1 MMIQRPQ
8 RFSAVVL
15 SLFLAPIAFDH
26 FVPAAAAQE
35 SASASSSALEE
46 IVVTARRREESLQDV
61 PISISAFSADQVEQR
76 GITNLIDLD
85 RAVPNLSLGGGD
97 NTNGSNTVGVTIR
110 GVGDGSRI
118 NLDGA
123 VGFYIDDVFVP
134 RLTGTLVDLL
144 DVESIEVLRGPQ
156 GTLFGRNTTGGAVRY
171 SSRRPVIGDFDG
183 YLKATA
189 GDLNHYGLT
198 GMVNFPMG
206 QQAALRMSGYFRN
219 RDGYVDNLTAELDPA
234 SVSIVPTEIQ
244 DLGNNENWGVRVG
257 FRFMPM
263 DNLTIDLTGAYIEDK
278 GNGPP
283 IKVTAWNFDALAG
296 EGEPCRILARGI
308 VRGRE
313 TRRPPG
319 RTCTISRASDRA
331 FDGVAATNPALTD
344 VLSDTFAVFPGN
356 ETRGG
361 VPNLE
366 DFTTELLSA
375 VVFWQFNDTLSLTSR
390 TASLV
395 IDSLIMNDNDY
406 TPIIWRERVRMG
418 TSDSFSQELL
428 LNGESESID
437 WTAGLYYFSEEP
449 EEITRGSDNGTPDVF
464 IRNETLD
471 ADAIALFGEGTF
483 RVTDALGLT
492 AGYRWT
498 RDDKTLLAIAD
509 GPIRSRD
516 RGFVPGPDDPPPPTQ
531 ASGSSE
537 WTSNTWRV
545 SVQYDWSDN
554 VMTYFSA
561 STGFRS
567 GGFNN
572 EMDLKHGPQANYGI
586 LPFDPEEVDAYELGL
601 RSDLA
606 GGLMRLNAT
615 VYWQE
620 WTNRQLRTVRPDGLR
635 FVANAGDAETQGV
648 ELDLLWQATADLL
661 LYASAGTIDGEWTA
675 VDPLMAGNI
684 LLDSE
689 PHRMPDLSYALGAL
703 HSAEL
708 NNGMALTTSV
718 NYGWTDDQY
727 SSSLETRTIPI
738 EAHGLLNARVK
749 LASRSENW
757 WIALFCTN
765 CFDEDYIVTGGDFTG
780 LTSNQARVGDR
791 GREGYR
797 WEEIGRPQEW
807 GIEFGLDF

>member
-1 MMIQRPQ
+1 MGKRLQG
-8 RFSAVVL
+8 FSTAALSFIVAV
-15 SLFLAPIAFDH
+15 IAFDGV
-26 FVPAAAAQE
+26 VPAARAQE
-35 SASASSSALEE
+35 QASSSSAALEE

-61 PISISAFSADQVEQR
+61 PISISAFSAEQVEQQ
-76 GITNLIDLD
+76 GITNLIDLNA
-85 RAVPNLSLGGGD
+85 AVPNLSLGGGD
-97 NTNGSNTVGVTIR
+97 FTNGSNSIGVTIR

-123 VGFYIDDVFVP
+123 VGFYIDDVFIP
-134 RLTGTLVDLL
+134 RLTGTMVDLL

-171 SSRRPVIGDFDG
+171 SSRKPVLGEYDAN
-183 YLKATA
+183 LKATA
-189 GDLNHYGLT
+189 GNLNHYGLT
-198 GMVNFPMG
+198 GVLNVPLG
-206 QQAALRMSGYFRN
+206 EQAALRVSGYFRN
-219 RDGYVDNLTAELDPA
+219 RDGYVDNRIASLDPA
-234 SVSIVPTEIQ
+234 SVSIVDTGTQ

-257 FRFMPM
+257 LRFQPV
-263 DNLTIDLTGAYIEDK
+263 DNLTVDLTGAYIEDK
-278 GNGPP
+278 GHGPP
-283 IKVTAWNFDALAG
+283 IKVTSWNFDALRG

-319 RTCTISRASDRA
+319 GTCTISRASDRA
-331 FDGVAATNPALTD
+331 FDGVAATNPALTQ
-344 VLSDTFAVFPGN
+344 VIGDTFAVFPGN

-361 VPNLE
+361 LPNLE
-366 DFTTELLSA
+366 DFTTKFLSA
-375 VVFWQFNDTLSLTSR
+375 VISWRISDSLSLTSR

-395 IDSLIMNDNDY
+395 IDQLIMNDNDY
-406 TPIIWRERVRMG
+406 TPIVWRERVRMG
-418 TSDSFSQELL
+418 TSDSISQELL
-428 LNGESESID
+428 LNGEFGNID

-449 EEITRGSDNGTPDVF
+449 EELTRGSDNGTPDVF

-471 ADAIALFGEGTF
+471 ADALALFGEATLQ
-483 RVTDALGLT
+483 VNDALDIT

-498 RDDKTLLAIAD
+498 QDDKTLTAIAD

-516 RGFVPGPDDPPPPTQ
+516 RNFRPAPGDPPPPTE
-531 ASGSSE
+531 ATGSSD

-554 VMTYFSA
+554 VMTYISA

-572 EMDLKHGPQANYGI
+572 EMDLKHGPEANYGI
-586 LPFDPEEVDAYELGL
+586 LPFDPEEIDAYELGL

-606 GGLMRLNAT
+606 GGLMRLNVTA
-615 VYWQE
+615 YWQE

-648 ELDLLWQATADLL
+648 EVDLSWQASDDLL
-661 LYASAGTIDGEWTA
+661 LSASVGTIDGEWTA
-675 VDPLMAGNI
+675 IDPLMAGNI
-684 LLDSE
+684 LIDSE
-689 PHRMPDLSYALGAL
+689 PHRMPDLSYALGLL
-703 HSAEL
+703 HTFEL
-708 NNGMALTTSV
+708 ANGFGLTSSL

-727 SSSLETRTIPI
+727 ASSLETRTIPI
-738 EAHGLLNARVK
+738 EAHGLMNARFK
-749 LASRSENW
+749 LTSAQQTW
-757 WIALFCTN
+757 WIALYCTN
-765 CFDEDYIVTGGDFTG
+765 CLDEDYIVTGGDFTG
-780 LTSNQARVGDR
+780 LTPNQARVRDL

>member
-1 MMIQRPQ
+1 MGKRSQ
-8 RFSAVVL
+8 RFSAAFL
-15 SLFLAPIAFDH
+15 SFIVAAIAFDELIQE
-26 FVPAAAAQE
+26 AGAQE
-35 SASASSSALEE
+35 ETSSISAMLEE
-46 IVVTARRREESLQDV
+46 VVVTARRREESLQDV
-61 PISISAFSADQVEQR
+61 PISISAFSAEQVEQR

-85 RAVPNLSLGGGD
+85 SAVPNLSLGGGD
-97 NTNGSNTVGVTIR
+97 NTSGSNTVGVTIR

-171 SSRRPVIGDFDG
+171 NSRKPVLGEYDAH
-183 YLKATA
+183 LKATA
-189 GDLNHYGLT
+189 GSLDHRGLA
-198 GMVNFPMG
+198 GMVNVPIG
-206 QQAALRMSGYFRN
+206 EQAALRLSGYTRN
-219 RDGYVDNLTAELDPA
+219 RDGYVENRIASLDA
-234 SVSIVPTEIQ
+234 TSVSIVDTGTQ
-244 DLGNNENWGVRVG
+244 DLGNNENWGARIG
-257 FRFMPM
+257 FRFQPT
-263 DNLTIDLTGAYIEDK
+263 DGLTVDLTGAYTEDK
-278 GNGPP
+278 GHGPP
-283 IKVTAWNFDALAG
+283 IKVTSWNFDAARG

-308 VRGRE
+308 AGGRE
-313 TRRPPG
+313 TRGPRG
-319 RTCTISRASDRA
+319 GTCTISRASDRA
-331 FDGVAATNPALTD
+331 FDGVAATNPALTQ
-344 VLSDTFAVFPGN
+344 VVGDTFAVFPGN

-366 DFTTELLSA
+366 DFTTKFLSA
-375 VVFWQFNDTLSLTSR
+375 VISWQIGESLSLTSR

-395 IDSLIMNDNDY
+395 IDQLIMNDNDY

-428 LNGESESID
+428 LNGESGNVD

-464 IRNETLD
+464 IRHEILE
-471 ADAIALFGEGTF
+471 ADALALFGEATLQ
-483 RVTDALGLT
+483 VNDALDIT

-498 RDDKTLLAIAD
+498 QDDKMLTAIAD

-516 RGFVPGPDDPPPPTQ
+516 RNFRPGPNDPPPPTE
-531 ASGSSE
+531 ASGSSD
-537 WTSNTWRV
+537 WTSSTWRA
-545 SVQYDWSDN
+545 SLQYDWSDN
-554 VMTYFSA
+554 VMTYLSA

-586 LPFDPEEVDAYELGL
+586 LPFDPEEIDAYELGL

-606 GGLMRLNAT
+606 GGLVRWNVTA
-615 VYWQE
+615 YWQE

-635 FVANAGDAETQGV
+635 FVANAGDAETQGIEV
-648 ELDLLWQATADLL
+648 DLSWQANNDLL
-661 LYASAGTIDGEWTA
+661 LSASIGTIDGKWTA
-675 VDPLMAGNI
+675 IDPLMSGNI
-684 LLDSE
+684 LIDSE

-703 HSAEL
+703 HTYDL
-708 NNGMALTTSV
+708 TGGFGLTTSV

-727 SSSLETRTIPI
+727 SSSLETRTVPI
-738 EAHGLLNARVK
+738 EAHGLMNARVK
-749 LASRSENW
+749 LTSAQSTW

-765 CFDEDYIVTGGDFTG
+765 CLDEEYIVTGGDFTG
-780 LTSNQARVGDR
+780 LTPNQARVGDR

-797 WEEIGRPQEW
+797 WEEIGRPEEW
-807 GIEFGLDF
+807 GLEFGLDF